1 MEGTLLVTG
10 ATGSVGSNICRLA
23 AERGIPVR
31 GLVRDLDA
39 AEPLR
44 RLGVELVQGD
54 VRDAGSLK
62 EAAAGMGTIIHA
74 AAQIGGT
81 WSTASAEDFEAVNQH
96 GTAHVLD
103 AAAEAGINRTVVLI
117 STVVMDRSYTVTEVS
132 PLLPIGPH
140 NSPYT
145 RSKLCAYYDAMA
157 RAARGMGVTFVLPG
171 ALYGPTPLVD
181 RALVPTIFTGT
192 LMAAARGQLTE
203 YLPTRMDFVLA
214 SEVAEISLAAAE
226 RGRAGARYLAA
237 GRSDDSV
244 SLPEFC
250 NRFLALAGI
259 EHRVT
264 EVDISDPA
272 ALEGQFGTMVKYVR
286 TAYPNPTHD
295 PTVTT
300 AELGVT
306 PAPLDEGL
314 ARTVQWLRAEGRI

>member
-1 MEGTLLVTG
+1 VTG

-23 AERGIPVR
+23 AERGIAVR

-39 AEPLR
+39 ALPLR

-54 VRDAGSLK
+54 VRDPASLK

-81 WSTASAEDFEAVNQH
+81 WSTASLDDFEAVNQH

-103 AAAEAGINRTVVLI
+103 AAAGAGITRTVVLL

-132 PLLPIGPH
+132 PLLPISPH

-145 RSKLCAYYDAMA
+145 RSKLCAYYDGMA

-171 ALYGPTPLVD
+171 ALYGPTPLID

-192 LMAAARGQLTE
+192 LMAAARGELTE
-203 YLPTRMDFVLA
+203 YLPTHMDFVLA
-214 SEVAEISLAAAE
+214 SEVAEISLAAADK
-226 RGRAGARYLAA
+226 GRSGARYLAC
-237 GRSDDSV
+237 GRPEDAV

-250 NRFLALAGI
+250 NRFLRLAGI
-259 EHRVT
+259 DHRVT
-264 EVDISDPA
+264 EVDISDPS
-272 ALEGQFGTMVKYVR
+272 ALEGQFGSMVKYIR
-286 TAYPNPTHD
+286 TTYPDPSHD
-295 PTVTT
+295 PAVTT
-300 AELGVT
+300 AELGVE

-314 ARTVQWLRAEGRI
+314 TRTLQWLRVEGRI

>member
-1 MEGTLLVTG
+1 LVTG

-31 GLVRDLDA
+31 GLVRDLA
-39 AEPLR
+39 AAHPLK
-44 RLGVELVQGD
+44 RLGIELVQGD
-54 VRDAGSLK
+54 VRQPASLK
-62 EAAAGMGTIIHA
+62 AATSGVGTIIHA

-81 WSTASAEDFEAVNQH
+81 WSAASAADFEAVNQQ
-96 GTAHVLD
+96 GTANILD
-103 AAAEAGINRTVVLI
+103 AAGAASVARTVVLL
-117 STVVMDRSYTVTEVS
+117 STVVMDRSCTVTEVS
-132 PLLPIGPH
+132 PLLPISPQ

-145 RSKLCAYYDAMA
+145 RSKLCAYYDGMA

-192 LMAAARGQLTE
+192 LLAAARGELTE

-226 RGRAGARYLAA
+226 KGRSGARYLAA
-237 GRSDDSV
+237 GRPEDAV

-250 NRFLALAGI
+250 NRFLHLAGI
-259 EHRVT
+259 AHRVC
-264 EVDISDPA
+264 EVDISNPA
-272 ALEGQFGTMVKYVR
+272 ALEEKFGTMVKYLR
-286 TAYPNPTHD
+286 TTYPDPSHD
-295 PTVTT
+295 ASVTT
-300 AELGVT
+300 AEPGVV

-314 ARTVQWLRAEGRI
+314 ALTVEWLRAEGRI